1 MILSIDDW
9 LFQVDKEATRE
20 HTTHN
25 ALDHCTCPYCKN
37 YYDTVTAVYPGL
49 ERALGYFGVDMN
61 GPSELMPFEP
71 TYLLAC
77 YRVKGQILSY
87 GTTTI
92 TADGIGISPEP
103 AGEEG
108 SFFLWVG
115 ELRLP
120 WVQDVNED
128 EVVSPANLPEFL
140 ERMEQLWH
148 LRHDQNI
155 LYS

>member
-1 MILSIDDW
+1 MILSCNDW
-9 LFQVDKEATRE
+9 VFQVDFDTTRE
-20 HTTHN
+20 RTASN

-37 YYDTVTAVYPGL
+37 YYDTVVQVYPGL
-49 ERALGYFGVDMN
+49 QSFLNRFGVDMS

-77 YRVKGQILSY
+77 YRVQGQILSF
-87 GTTTI
+87 GSSPLL
-92 TADGIGISPEP
+92 ADGIEISPEP

-115 ELRLP
+115 EMRLP
-120 WVQDVNED
+120 WVQEVNED
-128 EVVSPANLPEFL
+128 EVISPANLPEFL
-140 ERMEQLWH
+140 ERMEQVWL